1 MIMKRI
7 LNFLLIPAAVLCMGL
22 MTASKPSADRKTDT
36 KTPIYLNTSYSFE
49 ERAVDLVSRLT
60 LEEKQSLIGNS
71 MAAIT
76 WCHLITLGKLS
87 QNFGRLH
94 HQFPRWGKHDCLQLL
109 HGGLQCLQH
118 TQGKG

>member
-71 MAAIT
+71 MAPTMSGARPFTESFRVPI
-76 WCHLITLGKLS
+76 LLS
-87 QNFGRLH
+87 ASRDRPHSPTVSLPVPPGIPTCSNAR
-94 HQFPRWGKHDCLQLL
+94 RR
-109 HGGLQCLQH
+109 
-118 TQGKG
+118 